1 MAETIKVQ
9 GVSLEFYVRLDGLT
23 LIKIENS
30 GKYHSLLNAL
40 EIIQEHL
47 EYKEGNIMFNGV
59 YFNNCGGYSGGS
71 SVPSRNQIK
80 KEIEAAIAVAVSL
93 K

>member
-1 MAETIKVQ
+1 MQKNINVQ
-9 GVSLEFYVRLDGLT
+9 GLDLEYYVRLDGLT
-23 LIKIENS
+23 LIKIEG
-30 GKYHSLLNAL
+30 GKYHPLLNAL

-47 EYKEGNIMFNGV
+47 EYQEGNIMCNGV
-59 YFNNCGGYSGGS
+59 YFNAFGGYSNGS

-80 KEIEAAIAVAVSL
+80 EEIEAAIAVAVSL